1 MLWLAAPF
9 AVVPADDPIM
19 QRTVARIIEELSGP
33 SGGVRRYRRG
43 TFYGGGEWVLLTA
56 SLGTHMAA
64 IGDLGGA
71 RQRLN

>member
-43 TFYGGGEWVLLTA
+43 TFYGGGEWVLLTV
-56 SLGTHMAA
+56 SLVSIWRRSVTWAA
-64 IGDLGGA
+64 RVND
-71 RQRLN
+71 